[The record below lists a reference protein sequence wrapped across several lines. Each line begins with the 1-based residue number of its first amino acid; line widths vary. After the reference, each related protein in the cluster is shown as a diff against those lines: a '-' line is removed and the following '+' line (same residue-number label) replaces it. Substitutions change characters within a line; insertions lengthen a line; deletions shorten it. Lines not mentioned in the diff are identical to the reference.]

1 MTLETVPFPNEAHG
15 LYWLQKVPF
24 KKRNGITVIP
34 NFFLW
39 PTVYSN
45 SIMRMEISIII
56 IVEIVLLG
64 ETMLIYWSTG
74 QTDPILSKNKKLILQ
89 NFCQLAFF

>member
-1 MTLETVPFPNEAHG
+1 MTLETVPSPNEAHG

-24 KKRNGITVIP
+24 KKRNDITVIP

-56 IVEIVLLG
+56 IVEIVPLG
-64 ETMLIYWSTG
+64 ETMLICWSTG